1 LREEDG
7 VMPRVKGGARGSRK
21 RKRILKMAEGYRG
34 ARGNLL
40 RTARLAVERALR
52 YAYRDRK
59 VRKREFRR
67 LWITRIN
74 AAARANDMT
83 YSRFMEGLRK
93 AHITLDRKVLADIAV
108 HDAEGFAS
116 LVQIAKKHA

>member
-1 LREEDG
+1 
-7 VMPRVKGGARGSRK
+7 MPRVKGGTRGART
-21 RKRILKMAEGYRG
+21 RKRILKMAEGYQG
-34 ARGNLL
+34 ARGRLL
-40 RTARLAVERALR
+40 RSARLAVERALR
-52 YAYRDRK
+52 YAYRDRR

-93 AHITLDRKVLADIAV
+93 ADITIDRKVLADIAV

-116 LVQIAKKHA
+116 LIQIAKKQA

>member
-1 LREEDG
+1 
-7 VMPRVKGGARGSRK
+7 MPRVKGGTRGART
-21 RKRILKMAEGYRG
+21 RKRILKMAEGYQG
-34 ARGNLL
+34 ARGRLL
-40 RTARLAVERALR
+40 RSARLAVERALR
-52 YAYRDRK
+52 YAYRDRR

-93 AHITLDRKVLADIAV
+93 ADIAIDRKVLADIAV
-108 HDAEGFAS
+108 HDADGFAS
-116 LVQIAKKHA
+116 LVQIAKKQA

>member
-1 LREEDG
+1 
-7 VMPRVKGGARGSRK
+7 MPRVKGGTRGART
-21 RKRILKMAEGYRG
+21 RKRILKMAEGYQG
-34 ARGNLL
+34 ARGRLL
-40 RTARLAVERALR
+40 RSARQAVERALR
-52 YAYRDRK
+52 YAYRDRR

-93 AHITLDRKVLADIAV
+93 ADIAIDRKVLADIAV

-116 LVQIAKKHA
+116 LVQIAKKQA

>member
-1 LREEDG
+1 
-7 VMPRVKGGARGSRK
+7 
-21 RKRILKMAEGYRG
+21 MAEGYQG
-34 ARGNLL
+34 AHGRLL
-40 RTARLAVERALR
+40 RSARLAVERALR
-52 YAYRDRK
+52 YAYRDRR

-93 AHITLDRKVLADIAV
+93 ADIAIDRKVLADIAV

-116 LVQIAKKHA
+116 LVQIAKKQA

>member
-1 LREEDG
+1 
-7 VMPRVKGGARGSRK
+7 MPRVTRGARGARK
-21 RKRILKMAEGYRG
+21 RKRILKMAEGYQG

-40 RTARLAVERALR
+40 RSARLAVERALQ
-52 YAYRDRK
+52 YSYRDRR

-74 AAARANDMT
+74 AAARTHDIT

-93 AHITLDRKVLADIAV
+93 ANVTLDRKVLADIAV
-108 HDAEGFAS
+108 HDTEGFAD
-116 LVQIAKKHA
+116 LVQIAKKNG